1 MRSLPLSCARSWLLP
16 QRSEGRVAG
25 ALRALAL
32 VHFGSLV
39 VPPSLPQRLLGRA
52 ALSTMS
58 SSEAGGDLKAE
69 KQALRKELRG
79 RLAALDDAAILRQSE
94 AVSRQ
99 LFALPEYAQ
108 STGVACFLSMP
119 KEFNTRPILARL
131 FEDGKRVYLPRVES
145 VKEHTMSLLEAS
157 SLADVDS
164 FPPGRW
170 GIPEP
175 SREGPARLEALEE
188 GSQLDMVVV
197 PGLAFDRIGGRLG
210 QGAGFYDRYLA
221 KIQELKGQGKVWLV
235 GVTLDEL
242 MVERVPCDSL
252 DFLMHH
258 VLWPSKQMP

>member
-1 MRSLPLSCARSWLLP
+1 
-16 QRSEGRVAG
+16 
-25 ALRALAL
+25 
-32 VHFGSLV
+32 
-39 VPPSLPQRLLGRA
+39 
-52 ALSTMS
+52 MS
-58 SSEAGGDLKAE
+58 SSEAGGDLNAQ

-145 VKEHTMSLLEAS
+145 VKEHTMSMLEAS
-157 SLADVDS
+157 SLADIES
-164 FPPGRW
+164 FPPSRW
-170 GIPEP
+170 GIPA
-175 SREGPARLEALEE
+175 PAREALED

-197 PGLAFDRIGGRLG
+197 PGLAFDKIGGRLG

-221 KIQELKGQGKVWLV
+221 KIQQLKGEGKVWLV

-242 MVERVPCDSL
+242 MVERVPRDSL

-258 VLWPSKQMP
+258 VLWPSKQMQ

>member
-1 MRSLPLSCARSWLLP
+1 MP

-145 VKEHTMSLLEAS
+145 VKEHTMSMLEAS
-157 SLADVDS
+157 SLADIDS
-164 FPPGRW
+164 FPPSRW

-175 SREGPARLEALEE
+175 AREGPTRLEALEDGSASPPHIGGALVQQLTHE
-188 GSQLDMVVV
+188 GFLFAGTVGLREDLKSVKAMMQDPLWDVPGGWKDKTTLELDMVINQKKALV
-197 PGLAFDRIGGRLG
+197 PVSHR
-210 QGAGFYDRYLA
+210 
-221 KIQELKGQGKVWLV
+221 E
-235 GVTLDEL
+235 
-242 MVERVPCDSL
+242 
-252 DFLMHH
+252 
-258 VLWPSKQMP
+258 